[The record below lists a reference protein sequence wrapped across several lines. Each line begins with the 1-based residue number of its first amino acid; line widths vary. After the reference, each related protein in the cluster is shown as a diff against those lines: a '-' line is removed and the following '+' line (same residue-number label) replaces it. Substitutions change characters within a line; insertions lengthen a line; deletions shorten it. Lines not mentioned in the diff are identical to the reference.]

1 MLRSYASRKPVSHK
15 YRKNNKIAA
24 AAAAAATTTTAA
36 TTAAKTTT
44 TDREIDGHG
53 RVKLMVHRLHMRRG
67 PIEF

>member
-15 YRKNNKIAA
+15 YRKNNKI